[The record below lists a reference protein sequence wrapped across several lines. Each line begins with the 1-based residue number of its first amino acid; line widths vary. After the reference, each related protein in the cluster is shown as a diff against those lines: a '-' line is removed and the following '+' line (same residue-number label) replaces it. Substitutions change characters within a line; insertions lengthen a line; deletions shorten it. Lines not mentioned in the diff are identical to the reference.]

1 MEVILIEKVERL
13 GKLGDIVQVKN
24 GYAKNFLLPQGKAIR
39 ASKDNLKKFD
49 NEKKEIEE
57 QNSKTKI
64 EAEGLFKSLEGTAIT
79 IIRSASETG
88 QLYGSVSKRDISN
101 LINDLGHKV
110 EHNQVILEKTIKDLG
125 LLTINLELHPEVMVE
140 IKLNIA
146 RSEEEALAQF
156 QKDASQNEPK
166 NIKES
171 KEIISEAKD
180 KNDLNNIVDDNNTKD
195 STK

>member
-13 GKLGDIVQVKN
+13 GRLGDIVQVKN

-125 LLTINLELHPEVMVE
+125 LLTINLKLHPEVMVE

>member
-1 MEVILIEKVERL
+1 M
-13 GKLGDIVQVKN
+13 
-24 GYAKNFLLPQGKAIR
+24 
-39 ASKDNLKKFD
+39 
-49 NEKKEIEE
+49 
-57 QNSKTKI
+57 
-64 EAEGLFKSLEGTAIT
+64 
-79 IIRSASETG
+79 
-88 QLYGSVSKRDISN
+88 
-101 LINDLGHKV
+101 
-110 EHNQVILEKTIKDLG
+110 ILEKTIKDLG
-125 LLTINLELHPEVMVE
+125 LLTINLKLHPEVMVE

>member
-49 NEKKEIEE
+49 NEKKNIEE

-64 EAEGLFKSLEGTAIT
+64 EAEEICKTLEGTEIT

-125 LLTINLELHPEVMVE
+125 LLTINLKLHPEVMVE

>member
-110 EHNQVILEKTIKDLG
+110 EHNQIILEKTIKDLG
-125 LLTINLELHPEVMVE
+125 LLSINLKLHPEVFVE

-146 RSEEEALAQF
+146 RSEEEALSQL
-156 QKDASQNEPK
+156 QKDTSQNEPK
-166 NIKES
+166 NIIES
-171 KEIISEAKD
+171 ENIISDVKD
-180 KNDLNNIVDDNNTKD
+180 KDDLNKIVDDNKTKD
-195 STK
+195 VAE

>member
-1 MEVILIEKVERL
+1 M
-13 GKLGDIVQVKN
+13 
-24 GYAKNFLLPQGKAIR
+24 PQGKAIR

-110 EHNQVILEKTIKDLG
+110 EHNQIILEKTIKDLG
-125 LLTINLELHPEVMVE
+125 LLSINLKLHPEVFVE

-146 RSEEEALAQF
+146 RSEEEALSQL
-156 QKDASQNEPK
+156 QKDTSQNEPK
-166 NIKES
+166 NIIES
-171 KEIISEAKD
+171 ENIISDVKD
-180 KNDLNNIVDDNNTKD
+180 KDDLNKIVDDNKTKD
-195 STK
+195 VAE

>member
-49 NEKKEIEE
+49 NEKKNIEE

-64 EAEGLFKSLEGTAIT
+64 EAEEICKTLEGTEIT

-110 EHNQVILEKTIKDLG
+110 EHNQIILEKTIKDLG
-125 LLTINLELHPEVMVE
+125 LLSINLKLHPEVFVE

-146 RSEEEALAQF
+146 RSEEEALSQL
-156 QKDASQNEPK
+156 QKDTSQNEPK
-166 NIKES
+166 NIIES
-171 KEIISEAKD
+171 ENIISDVKD
-180 KNDLNNIVDDNNTKD
+180 KDDLNKIVDDNKTKD
-195 STK
+195 LAE

>member
-1 MEVILIEKVERL
+1 MEIILIEKVERL

-49 NEKKEIEE
+49 NEKKNIEE

-64 EAEGLFKSLEGTAIT
+64 EAEEIFKTLEGTEIT

-110 EHNQVILEKTIKDLG
+110 EHNQIILEKTIKDLG
-125 LLTINLELHPEVMVE
+125 LLSINLKLHPEVFVE

-146 RSEEEALAQF
+146 RSEEEALSQL
-156 QKDASQNEPK
+156 QKDTSQNELK
-166 NIKES
+166 NIRES
-171 KEIISEAKD
+171 ENIISDVKD
-180 KNDLNNIVDDNNTKD
+180 KDDLNKIVDDNKTKD
-195 STK
+195 AAE